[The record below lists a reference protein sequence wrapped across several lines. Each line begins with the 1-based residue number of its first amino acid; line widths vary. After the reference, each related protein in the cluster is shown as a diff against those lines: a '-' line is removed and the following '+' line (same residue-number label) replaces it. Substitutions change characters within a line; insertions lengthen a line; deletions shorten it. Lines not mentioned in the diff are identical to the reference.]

1 MSAVGD
7 DDAGDVVR
15 DDWERLLGFAATAAR
30 FRPAAAD
37 RDYRHL
43 QAQARL
49 EQRPVACS
57 CAGTRRCRPGRR
69 PRVATKRP
77 RRTSS
82 GRCARGLHQ
91 GFGQVGRHVESV
103 MPTLSTL
110 RDVGPDTGQRHI
122 DDRKTHHA
130 RPQQR
135 GGPSR
140 PASMQAQ
147 LDGGRAHRLGERID
161 HRRAFAVLPT
171 DKADR
176 RKVRAQPEL
185 QRCQLFA
192 PGAIEQE

>member
-1 MSAVGD
+1 MTTPVTLSAMTGSD
-7 DDAGDVVR
+7 SWGSLPRPRASD
-15 DDWERLLGFAATAAR
+15 LPLPIATTGI
-30 FRPAAAD
+30 FRRKPD
-37 RDYRHL
+37 SSS
-43 QAQARL
+43 ARL
-49 EQRPVACS
+49 HVVAQVLVDV
-57 CAGTRRCRPGRR
+57 GPGRR